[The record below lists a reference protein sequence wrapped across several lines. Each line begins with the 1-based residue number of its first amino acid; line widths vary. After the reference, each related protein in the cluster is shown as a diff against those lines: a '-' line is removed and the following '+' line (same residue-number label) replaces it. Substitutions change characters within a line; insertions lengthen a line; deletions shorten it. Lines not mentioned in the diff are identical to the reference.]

1 MEQMGFTLANMV
13 FFASSY
19 GLVNI
24 AFIFTVVAVILFVL
38 AGLRGKRCRYCRKR
52 NRAEALFCAECGH
65 RLSGGPA
72 RPEP

>member
-1 MEQMGFTLANMV
+1 MRDFSTMAQMVRT
-13 FFASSY
+13 
-19 GLVNI
+19 LVNI
-24 AFIFTVVAVILFVL
+24 LFVATVVAVGLFIV

-65 RLSGGPA
+65 RLTEGPA